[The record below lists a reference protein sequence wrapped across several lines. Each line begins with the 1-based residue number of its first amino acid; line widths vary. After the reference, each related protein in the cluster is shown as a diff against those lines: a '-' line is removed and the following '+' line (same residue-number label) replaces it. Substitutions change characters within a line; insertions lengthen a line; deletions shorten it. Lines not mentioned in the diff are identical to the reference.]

1 MRRVVLLLL
10 PVLLSAAC
18 GEVLYSGTGG
28 TAEERAAGDARKA
41 ADLAGDKIYTSR
53 VRSARDLA
61 HRAADLDGVEVM
73 AVSGASTAGAGVTLV
88 IRVPGTAPQDGQFPA
103 GSVTV
108 KYCFRMRFSTAGE
121 FRRYGTRQVA
131 CPSGAPLTFE
141 PWPKTP
147 DIPVEKLE
155 KALPR
160 VPAGGG
166 ADEAKVRAAVASL
179 RLDPAIQ
186 REFAAEGDKVGLVL
200 RVKPYL
206 SDAFDC
212 VLASV
217 APGRTSVWSPSPM
230 QRMPGEAG
238 CTAASALHPMPPPH

>member
-1 MRRVVLLLL
+1 MRRAVLLLL
-10 PVLLSAAC
+10 PVLLGAC
-18 GEVLYSGTGG
+18 GEVPYSGDAG
-28 TAEERAAGDARKA
+28 TSGERAATDARKA

-53 VRSARDLA
+53 VQSARDLA

-73 AVSGASTAGAGVTLV
+73 GVSGASTAGAGVTLV
-88 IRVPGTAPQDGQFPA
+88 IRVPGTAPQDGPFPA

-108 KYCFRMRFSTAGE
+108 RHCFRMRFSTAGE

-131 CPSGAPLTFE
+131 CPPGAPLTFE

-160 VPAGGG
+160 VPAGGS

-179 RLDPAIQ
+179 RLDPAIR
-186 REFAAEGDKVGLVL
+186 REFATEGAAVGLVL

-238 CTAASALHPMPPPH
+238 CTAANALHPMPPPH